1 MKYGTLRKIE
11 IDGAKINA
19 EYIGRGMFCRAYRVD
34 STVYLLCTGDY
45 SKECVALF
53 CDTSLR
59 HIPTIKRH
67 ETWGDYHVYSM
78 PFYAK
83 LTKAK
88 YPIAWEMWKTLPP
101 SLLGFDKAN
110 ELIGSEKIPKS
121 IRIALRNLVEAYA
134 NYASDSMLLEFN
146 KANVGVEEKSGSLIL
161 RDCLA
166 DMSSV
171 DKIRKEK
178 RKKRGLH
185 D

>member
-19 EYIGRGMFCRAYRVD
+19 EYIGRGMFCRAYRVE
-34 STVYLLCTGDY
+34 STVYLLCKGDY

-59 HIPTIKRH
+59 HIPIIKRH

-110 ELIGSEKIPKS
+110 ELIDSEKIPKS

-134 NYASDSMLLEFN
+134 NYTSDSMLLEFN

-166 DMSSV
+166 DISSIN
-171 DKIRKEK
+171 KIRKEQ